1 MSSSA
6 TQQEKDQRSSNAAVH
21 DKSPPLQQALVLLDA
36 PHMKRVQTAHRLP
49 GTYIGV
55 RRIRPSSRAVAL
67 AAVSRKKY
75 TLIEPLPHMTFKVA
89 DPMTGV
95 ERRMTKA
102 EKRAAKQERQRVI
115 KERMQQA
122 KAAQQAE
129 KEQIIKQDTQVD
141 NEQQHPPQ
149 DGEDEDEKLEPSL
162 EARVAEAA
170 AAGANHASGE
180 HHNDKTHEA
189 AAIDNDD
196 DDDKYYYFK
205 ITEASLEQ
213 ELADLRGERSQVPP
227 ILLSPGQAHVAA
239 AYNLVPPNTAT
250 TTSVDTTAIGIRNIP
265 INDEYAQQWA
275 AALRASMMP
284 ANETRKAEDLR
295 SMVYDI
301 VPQVWKRLRPCFS
314 INDDLEPSESWDASC
329 LEETSR
335 MTLPCTLR
343 PPLEIDNDWNLLM
356 QALYRGNEIHMG
368 CGAKV
373 SEKGW
378 RK

>member
-6 TQQEKDQRSSNAAVH
+6 TQHEKDQRNSNAAVH
-21 DKSPPLQQALVLLDA
+21 DSSPPLLQQALVLLDA
-36 PHMKRVQTAHRLP
+36 PHMKRVQTTYRLP

-67 AAVSRKKY
+67 AAASRKLA
-75 TLIEPLPHMTFKVA
+75 LIEPLPRMTFKVA

-102 EKRAAKQERQRVI
+102 EKRAAKQERQRVM
-115 KERMQQA
+115 KERTQQA

-129 KEQIIKQDTQVD
+129 QNIKQDTQVD
-141 NEQQHPPQ
+141 NEQQLGQ
-149 DGEDEDEKLEPSL
+149 DEDEKLEPSL
-162 EARVAEAA
+162 EARVAEAGA
-170 AAGANHASGE
+170 ATGANHAPGE
-180 HHNDKTHEA
+180 HNNDKTHEA
-189 AAIDNDD
+189 AAINNE

-239 AYNLVPPNTAT
+239 AYNLVPPNTTAT
-250 TTSVDTTAIGIRNIP
+250 SSADTTAIGIRNIP

-284 ANETRKAEDLR
+284 ANETRRAEDLR

-314 INDDLEPSESWDASC
+314 INGDLEPSESWDASG

-343 PPLEIDNDWNLLM
+343 PPLEIDNDWNLLT
-356 QALYRGNEIHMG
+356 QALYRGNDIHMG

-373 SEKGW
+373 SETGW
-378 RK
+378 